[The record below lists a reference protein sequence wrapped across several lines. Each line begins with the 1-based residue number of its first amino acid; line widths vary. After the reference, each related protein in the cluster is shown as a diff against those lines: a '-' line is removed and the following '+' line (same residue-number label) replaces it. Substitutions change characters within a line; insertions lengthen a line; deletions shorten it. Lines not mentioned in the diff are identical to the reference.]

1 MCDWSIESGKN
12 LGYTFSHLYNNFY
25 FNNTV
30 LSKKNLNEAEH
41 YNDFKDLQRLFS
53 MLIDR
58 YQSVHL
64 KQNLNSLL
72 NLERKNILDTDEFNK
87 YISNAC
93 SSMIKKT
100 KDKTLD
106 SHQEQIVLSLMMFD
120 MKDYKEIL
128 KTLWPMVSLSSP
140 VKPLVNFNYFSI
152 QKPGQSFIDMA
163 LIAEMFMCCLY
174 NLDNLVAY
182 PAMFKK
188 LKEAQIRCMVI

>member
-1 MCDWSIESGKN
+1 
-12 LGYTFSHLYNNFY
+12 
-25 FNNTV
+25 
-30 LSKKNLNEAEH
+30 
-41 YNDFKDLQRLFS
+41 

-188 LKEAQIRCMVI
+188 LKRSSNKMHGNMKLYEKWLHQAIEKVHERYKDLSPFTEISSEQLLSLMEALKIQKH